1 MRSGKPSRTAQFV
14 AYNRALGTLAPQV
27 PGFSDPIAAELLPDN
42 WKKKIERARRSLA
55 ANPGKSPYPFW
66 MRGMGLF
73 NQFRTVVLDRAIAE
87 AAPIAQLVILGAGFD
102 TRAWRLDAMDDA
114 TVFEVDHPATQA
126 LKRARVAAIP
136 AKARQVHYVATDF
149 HGDDM
154 AASLCAAGY
163 DARLP
168 AFWLWEGVTMYLRPD
183 AVAAN
188 LAALAALSAP
198 GSRLALTY
206 LSKDGERI
214 PRSLFLAM
222 LGEPVRSAYTPAAI
236 TDLAASCRWS
246 AMADSGIEDWLRD
259 LTPGMWLTRRQAGLQ
274 WFERIWVAGLLLD
287 QNVCRR

>member
-42 WKKKIERARRSLA
+42 WKKKIERTRRSLA
-55 ANPGKSPYPFW
+55 ANPGNSPYPFW

-73 NQFRTVVLDRAIAE
+73 NQFRSVVLDRAIAE

-102 TRAWRLDAMDDA
+102 TRAWRLQALDDA

-136 AKARQVHYVATDF
+136 AKAREVRYVATDF
-149 HGDDM
+149 HSDDM

-163 DARLP
+163 DARRP
-168 AFWLWEGVTMYLRPD
+168 AFLLWEGVTMYLRPD

-214 PRSLFLAM
+214 PRSLFLAL
-222 LGEPVRSAYTPAAI
+222 LGEPVRSAYTPAEI
-236 TDLAASCRWS
+236 TDLAGKCGWA
-246 AMADSGIEDWLRD
+246 ATADSGIEDWLRD
-259 LTPGMWLTRRQAGLQ
+259 LTPGLRLTRRQAGLQ
-274 WFERIWVAGLLLD
+274 WFERIWVARLLLD
-287 QNVCRR
+287 